1 MAFVTSSVE
10 ERAKLPNPCNQE
22 DQNPNDRK
30 NANIGVPSRHSNE
43 HESTYG
49 ATSEHERMQEN
60 QSGQG
65 INPLAAY
72 RIAASAAC
80 YMQSRAMEVLPFGSQ
95 NEGRRD
101 RTIQAIV
108 NAQTEGLT
116 MDEASFVATTNSMT
130 SMVAAKEE
138 TKQAVA
144 DDLNSSRS
152 CPCEWFICDEN
163 LNNTRYFVIQ
173 VEQIMANVIS
183 EAHRNLFSQFS
194 FFSGKTS
201 TCH

>member
-1 MAFVTSSVE
+1 
-10 ERAKLPNPCNQE
+10 
-22 DQNPNDRK
+22 
-30 NANIGVPSRHSNE
+30 
-43 HESTYG
+43 
-49 ATSEHERMQEN
+49 MQEH

-72 RIAASAAC
+72 RIAASAAS

-163 LNNTRYFVIQ
+163 QSSTRYFVFQ
-173 VEQIMANVIS
+173 VEKIMASVIC
-183 EAHRNLFSQFS
+183 EAKRKLFSHCSF